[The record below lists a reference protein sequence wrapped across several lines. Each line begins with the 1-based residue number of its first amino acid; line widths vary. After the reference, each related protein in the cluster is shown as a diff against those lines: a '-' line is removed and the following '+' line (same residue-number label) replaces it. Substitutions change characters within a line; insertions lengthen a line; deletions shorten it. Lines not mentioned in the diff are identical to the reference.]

1 MSLWRLVFSL
11 CCLKFSCS
19 CKWQN
24 VLQKLPCKSVP
35 LFFLYSTLCDEVL
48 AHLFLALLT
57 ANGSGGGGGGGMK
70 LVQTAIFQ
78 KSDWMLFCCLKCK
91 FLSVFL
97 CELLL

>member
-1 MSLWRLVFSL
+1 MKSLLT
-11 CCLKFSCS
+11 
-19 CKWQN
+19 
-24 VLQKLPCKSVP
+24 
-35 LFFLYSTLCDEVL
+35 FFW
-48 AHLFLALLT
+48 LFLLQMVVVVV
-57 ANGSGGGGGGGMK
+57 GGGMK